1 MKLLAI
7 DTSNRPLSVAVLD
20 DTKVLATT
28 TTNMGRNH
36 SSTLLPII
44 EQSLAQAQLLPEA
57 IDRIVVAAGP
67 GSYTGLRIGVT
78 TAKTFAF
85 SLHKELV
92 GLSSLAVLAGNI
104 VTAGQL
110 VVPLFDARRDNIFT
124 GLYRI
129 DATGQPQN
137 VLPDQH
143 VSVAEW
149 CEQLATYDEP
159 IVFVG
164 SDVAPYADTL
174 QANLGPRFVRAATQL
189 DLPQA
194 TVLGLLGRTA
204 TPVENIHAFVPNYL
218 RLTQAERDWQAQ
230 HPKEDHA
237 PYVEKI

>member
-7 DTSNRPLSVAVLD
+7 ETSNRPLSVAVLD

-28 TTNMGRNH
+28 TTNVGRNH

-44 EQSLAQAQLLPEA
+44 EKSISQAGLTADDL
-57 IDRIVVAAGP
+57 DRVVVAAGP

-78 TAKTFAF
+78 TAKTLAF
-85 SLHKELV
+85 TLHKELV

-104 VTAGQL
+104 VTEGQL
-110 VVPLFDARRDNIFT
+110 VAPLFDARRDNIFT

-129 DATGQPQN
+129 QAGQP
-137 VLPDQH
+137 VTELPDQH
-143 VSVAEW
+143 ISVAEW
-149 CEQLATYDEP
+149 CQQLAAYQES

-164 SDVAPYADTL
+164 SDVAQYADAL
-174 QANLGPRFVRAATQL
+174 QTQLGSQFVRAQPQL

-194 TVLGLLGRTA
+194 VVLGLMGHTA
-204 TPVENIHAFVPNYL
+204 IPVAKIHDFVPNYL
-218 RLTQAERDWQAQ
+218 RLTQAEREWLAK

>member
-7 DTSNRPLSVAVLD
+7 ETSNRPLSVAVLD

-28 TTNMGRNH
+28 TTNMSRNH

-44 EQSLAQAQLLPEA
+44 EKSISQAGLTADEL
-57 IDRIVVAAGP
+57 DRVVVAAGP

-78 TAKTFAF
+78 TAKTLAF
-85 SLHKELV
+85 TLHRELV
-92 GLSSLAVLAGNI
+92 GLSSLAVLAGN
-104 VTAGQL
+104 VVAEGQL
-110 VVPLFDARRDNIFT
+110 VAPLFDARRDNLFT

-129 DATGQPQN
+129 KQGQPVS

-143 VSVAEW
+143 ISVTEW
-149 CEQLATYDEP
+149 CQQLATYHEP
-159 IVFVG
+159 IVFIG
-164 SDVAPYADTL
+164 SDVTQYETAL
-174 QANLGPRFVRAATQL
+174 QAQLGDQFVRAQSQL

-194 TVLGLLGRTA
+194 VVLGLMGRTA
-204 TPVENIHAFVPNYL
+204 APVKEIHTFVPNYL
-218 RLTQAERDWQAQ
+218 RLTQAERDWLAK

>member
-7 DTSNRPLSVAVLD
+7 ETSNRPLSVAVLD

-28 TTNMGRNH
+28 TTNVGRNH

-44 EQSLAQAQLLPEA
+44 EKSISQAGLTADEL
-57 IDRIVVAAGP
+57 DRVVVAAGP

-78 TAKTFAF
+78 TAQTLAF
-85 SLHKELV
+85 TLHKELV

-104 VTAGQL
+104 VTEGQL
-110 VVPLFDARRDNIFT
+110 VAPLFDARRDNIFT

-129 DATGQPQN
+129 QAGQP
-137 VLPDQH
+137 VTELPDQH
-143 VSVAEW
+143 ISVAEW
-149 CEQLATYDEP
+149 CQQLAAYQES

-164 SDVAPYADTL
+164 SDVAQYADAL
-174 QANLGPRFVRAATQL
+174 QTQLGSQFVRAQPQL

-194 TVLGLLGRTA
+194 VVLGLMGRTA
-204 TPVENIHAFVPNYL
+204 TPVAKIHDFVPNYL
-218 RLTQAERDWQAQ
+218 RLTQAEREWLAK

>member
-7 DTSNRPLSVAVLD
+7 ETSNRPLSVAVLD

-28 TTNMGRNH
+28 TTNVGRNH

-44 EQSLAQAQLLPEA
+44 EKSISQAGLTADDL
-57 IDRIVVAAGP
+57 DRVVVAAGP

-78 TAKTFAF
+78 TAKTLAF
-85 SLHKELV
+85 TLHKALV

-104 VTAGQL
+104 VAEGQL
-110 VVPLFDARRDNIFT
+110 VAPLFDARRDNLFT

-129 DATGQPQN
+129 KAGQPVN
-137 VLPDQH
+137 ELPDQH
-143 VSVAEW
+143 ISVTEW
-149 CEQLATYDEP
+149 CQQLAAIHEP

-164 SDVAPYADTL
+164 SDVTQYAPAL
-174 QANLGPRFVRAATQL
+174 QAQLGEQFVRAQPQL

-194 TVLGLLGRTA
+194 VVLGLMGRTA
-204 TPVENIHAFVPNYL
+204 TPVEKIHAFVPNYL
-218 RLTQAERDWQAQ
+218 RLTQAEREWLAK

>member
-7 DTSNRPLSVAVLD
+7 ETSNRPLSVAVLD

-28 TTNMGRNH
+28 TTNVGRNH

-44 EQSLAQAQLLPEA
+44 EKSISQAGLTADDL
-57 IDRIVVAAGP
+57 DRVVVAAGP

-78 TAKTFAF
+78 TAKTLAF
-85 SLHKELV
+85 TLHKELV

-104 VTAGQL
+104 VTEGQL
-110 VVPLFDARRDNIFT
+110 VAPLFDARRDNIFT

-129 DATGQPQN
+129 QAGQP
-137 VLPDQH
+137 VTELPDQH
-143 VSVAEW
+143 ISVAEW
-149 CEQLATYDEP
+149 CQQLAAYQES

-164 SDVAPYADTL
+164 SDVVQYADAL
-174 QANLGPRFVRAATQL
+174 QTQLGSQFVRAQPQL

-194 TVLGLLGRTA
+194 AVLGLIGRTA
-204 TPVENIHAFVPNYL
+204 TPVAKIHDFVPNYL
-218 RLTQAERDWQAQ
+218 RLTQAEREWLAK